1 MWLYP
6 VFGFFAKNR
15 WAQIALGIVVT
26 IATLGL
32 YLAWRDNSV
41 RKRTRKEAEAE
52 TITVV
57 REIEKESSDAANEA
71 VAARDAAP
79 VYPDG
84 DSVPD
89 QVADRIF
96 RD

>member
-6 VFGFFAKNR
+6 VFDFFAKNR
-15 WAQIALGIVVT
+15 WVQIAFVVLAS
-26 IATLGL
+26 ILTLGT

-57 REIEKESSDAANEA
+57 REIEKESSNAANEA

-84 DSVPD
+84 NSVPD